1 MPHIL
6 PHFWLAS
13 FPHIFQKKSRYKPV
27 SLSSV
32 PVEAMFNLGVD
43 PQSEEECTGGIPRQH
58 SYVYSR
64 QLF

>member
-27 SLSSV
+27 SLYSTALKAPLLVRSAKLSNV
-32 PVEAMFNLGVD
+32 G
-43 PQSEEECTGGIPRQH
+43 TG
-58 SYVYSR
+58 
-64 QLF
+64 